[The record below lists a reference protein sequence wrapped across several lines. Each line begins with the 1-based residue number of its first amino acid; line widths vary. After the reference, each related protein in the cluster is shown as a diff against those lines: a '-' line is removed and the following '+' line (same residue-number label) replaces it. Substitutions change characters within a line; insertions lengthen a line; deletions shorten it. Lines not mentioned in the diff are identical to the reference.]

1 MGQVWTALAVDER
14 YREKGKNQEVIYCGV
29 NVNGVPNELQVVQ
42 EHIPTE
48 LQDSGA
54 FGASLEGRTYSFCL
68 VHTKDLNRIHPKKR
82 IAVILAGLLFGEP
95 VDRVNGLQIYVDGA
109 LTDPSKG
116 MAKIAVHRAT
126 GIPKSAIH
134 IYCGKHLDSHQ
145 LLTNLA
151 HKSAS
156 YLLGKS
162 DEEIYSHKRRKLL
175 PVWQLNDMLH
185 LGLSKEELS
194 NYLTGRPP
202 VRALQAILN
211 L

>member
-1 MGQVWTALAVDER
+1 MGQIWTALAVDER
-14 YREKGKNQEVIYCGV
+14 YREKGKNQEVIYCGI
-29 NVNGVPNELQVVQ
+29 NVNGNPAELQIVP

-48 LQDSGA
+48 LQDRDV
-54 FGASLEGRTYSFCL
+54 FGDTLEKRTYSFCL
-68 VHTKDLNRIHPKKR
+68 VNTKDLNKINSKKR

-95 VDRVNGLQIYVDGA
+95 VDKTNGICIYVDGV

-145 LLTNLA
+145 LLTNMA

-156 YLLGKS
+156 YLLSKS
-162 DEEIYSHKRRKLL
+162 DEEIYAHKRRKLL
-175 PVWQLNDMLH
+175 PVGQLNDMLH
-185 LGLSKEELS
+185 LGLSRQDLF
-194 NYLTGRPP
+194 NYWARKPP
-202 VRALQAILN
+202 VRALQAILG